1 MGGPYE
7 MGGDGD
13 DDSAPAAYKRGLFA
27 GRAEAE
33 ARIKTLEALVQK
45 CKNYDARLCR
55 GPCQGC
61 SEFEKRGRS

>member
-1 MGGPYE
+1 MDGTDGGTE
-7 MGGDGD
+7 HELRV
-13 DDSAPAAYKRGLFA
+13 ALEK
-27 GRAEAE
+27 AE